1 MVTLAAVRVMLMVFP
16 TRTHIYGV
24 APIGWALRAAG
35 HEVRFVVQHNPAE
48 VEPFLETGLDTMWF
62 GDDFDLARHRRAAR
76 GLDSEGG
83 MDSAYKISE
92 SRPEKYT
99 DDYIRTVY
107 DMWAWALHW
116 AAPESFLDDVLPF
129 ARWWRPDLVLW
140 DPIVYAGPLIAQ
152 AVGAASMRML
162 IAADQTA
169 RISFQYRDLMRRVD
183 PAGREPDPLVTW
195 MSQWLDRHGCAFDE
209 RLRFGHASIDPGPA
223 CIRYDLPVN
232 YVPVRFAPFNRP
244 LPMPDWLLEK
254 PARPR
259 ICVTLGVSAR
269 QVHGQEETSV
279 ASLLDGL
286 ADLDVEVV
294 ATLNAEQLADV
305 PRLPDNV
312 RAVDFVPLNE
322 LLAGCAAIV
331 HQGGGATLGN
341 AVVNGVP
348 QLIIP
353 GTTWA
358 ERVSALAQEKRG
370 YGLFLELEEVTAEA
384 VRHRVIRLLA
394 EPSFLASAREVQ
406 QEMLATP
413 AMHDIVPELELAAA
427 RHRGA

>member
-1 MVTLAAVRVMLMVFP
+1 MLMAFP
-16 TRTHIYGV
+16 TRTHIYGI

-48 VEPFLETGLDTMWF
+48 VEPLLETGLDTMWF

-92 SRPEKYT
+92 SRPENYT

-107 DMWAWALHW
+107 EMWSWALRW
-116 AAPESFLDDVLPF
+116 AAPDSFLNDVLPF
-129 ARWWRPDLVLW
+129 ARRWQPDLVIW
-140 DPIVYAGPLIAQ
+140 DPIIYAGPLIAH
-152 AVGAASMRML
+152 AVGAANMRML

-169 RISFQYRDLMRRVD
+169 RIACQYREMMRRLD
-183 PAGREPDPLVTW
+183 PSGAVEDPLVAW
-195 MSQWLDRHGCAFDE
+195 MSQWLDGQGRGCDGRRFE
-209 RLRFGHASIDPGPA
+209 EELRFGMASIDPGPA
-223 CIRYDLPVN
+223 CIRYDLDVN
-232 YVPVRFAPFNRP
+232 YIPVRFAPVNRP
-244 LPMPDWLLEK
+244 MTMPDWLLRE
-254 PARPR
+254 PPRPR
-259 ICVTLGVSAR
+259 VCVTLGVSAR
-269 QVHGQEETSV
+269 QVHGREETSV

-294 ATLNAEQLADV
+294 ATLNADQLADV

-322 LLAGCAAIV
+322 LLATCSAIV

-358 ERVSALAQEKRG
+358 ERVSAMAQERRG
-370 YGLFLELEEVTAEA
+370 YGLFLELEQVTAEA
-384 VRHRVIRLLA
+384 VRERVSRLLH
-394 EPSFLASAREVQ
+394 EPSFRDSAVAVQ
-406 QEMLATP
+406 REMLQTP
-413 AMHDIVPELELAAA
+413 TMLDIVPDLELAAA
-427 RHRGA
+427 RHRAG